1 MRRGRPA
8 AFWLAVG
15 GVALIA
21 PVVFNIAADR
31 LEPAVPGIGTLRD
44 YLTRRNG

>member
-1 MRRGRPA
+1 MKPLS
-8 AFWLAVG
+8 FWLAVG
-15 GVALIA
+15 GVSILA

-31 LEPAVPGIGTLRD
+31 LGDHVPGLRTLND